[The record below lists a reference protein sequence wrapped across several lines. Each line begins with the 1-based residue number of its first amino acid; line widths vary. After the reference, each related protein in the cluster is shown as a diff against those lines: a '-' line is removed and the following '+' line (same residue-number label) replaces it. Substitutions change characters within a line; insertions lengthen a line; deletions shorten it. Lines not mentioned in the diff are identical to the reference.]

1 MKSLPDQFK
10 TLPEP
15 KQSSRPH
22 LRFRNHGGFSGL
34 RIFGILALLVA
45 AAEILLCFAGPIAF
59 VRKPSLAFFPP
70 FSANLSEEEI
80 ARTTTFIEQELAL
93 TRSYTIVSQSFIEEY
108 FMRTDPDFDRSKLKP
123 GSYQEAQS
131 LAQDLGLEW
140 FAIATMMRYY
150 DRIELSV
157 YIRDVKYGQTIRTS
171 TVASDS
177 LENLF
182 KGVGKDGEELRI
194 RENIKTETKGITF
207 THYLVLAL
215 LAFQLILGV
224 LSLTGREPGVLTE
237 IVWASALILFLFAYI
252 YARSA
257 NMDYMQRFIATQGY
271 FHLAQN
277 TALEQLRAFL
287 RFGPILLLNG
297 GYYVYRTILENR
309 RKPRG
314 HWLHRWIRP
323 WALPWVLVSAFLF
336 ALSFPSFISLDGI
349 GFLAWFCLVPLLL
362 VLLSSSTGMGIVY
375 GVVFGVLQALII
387 NYWHGTYGFVT
398 LHLIIISF
406 VVEYLVFML
415 VMVGLIRISEK
426 WGFLAVPV
434 AWVLFDYVRSISVL
448 GYPWGLIGATQYRF
462 IPLIQIASVTGL
474 WGIGFIVLLCNS
486 SLAWAAAGSAFGW
499 TWIRR
504 APVEDSVSE
513 RQSPG
518 SWRKL
523 RSCLQS
529 LVRASQGPLFKGIF
543 PVGIFVLLL
552 AFSLVTGSI
561 ILHKM
566 QARLYGNPKIP
577 KVTIIVVQSNR
588 DPRKHE
594 YQDNIKR
601 LMSLTDQAIAAAPIK
616 PDLVVWPE
624 GGFKLDIRYW
634 RQPEKAQSYWGRFVR
649 EFLDYQKALGT
660 WILTGTQDHEMLT
673 SETGQSKRKNF
684 NSSVLLDPQGRIV
697 DFYHKMHLVPFSEYF
712 PLDKERFASIYRL
725 FEKFNISDWGI
736 GKERVVY
743 QHDKMRFFTPICFE
757 DVFSDHVRR
766 YVLRDAD
773 VILNIS
779 NDYWSLSPVE
789 GRQHGLLALFRAV
802 ENQRPLLRSTTSG
815 YTVYIDATGRIQPGS
830 PEPYTAGYIIAQVP
844 LPERRLTLYTR
855 WGDWFPLLCGFGVL
869 VLLVTGSVMRLLN
882 SRRAPHLE
890 FPAYGG
896 PNGERRSA
904 EFPGVDHSPDLGYS
918 LGTRW
923 VRPRGL
929 ARCGYAAS
937 RSSRVSI
944 P

>member
-1 MKSLPDQFK
+1 MNSLSDQFK

-22 LRFRNHGGFSGL
+22 LRFRNHAGFSGL
-34 RIFGILALLVA
+34 RVFGILAILVVA
-45 AAEILLCFAGPIAF
+45 AEVLLCFSGPIAF
-59 VRKPSLAFFPP
+59 VRKPSLAFFPL
-70 FSANLSEEEI
+70 FSTNLSAEES
-80 ARTTTFIEQELAL
+80 AATTAFIEQELAL
-93 TRSYTIVSQSFIEEY
+93 TGSYTIVSQSFIEEY

-123 GSYQEAQS
+123 ASYQEAQS
-131 LAQDLGLEW
+131 LAQDLGLERI
-140 FAIATMMRYY
+140 AIATIMKYY

-157 YIRDVKYGQTIRTS
+157 YIREVAYGETIDS
-171 TVASDS
+171 YTVASDS
-177 LENLF
+177 LENLL
-182 KGVGKDGEELRI
+182 KGLGKDGEELRI
-194 RENIKTETKGITF
+194 RENLKTETKGITF
-207 THYLVLAL
+207 TNYLVLAL
-215 LAFQLILGV
+215 IALQLLLGV
-224 LSLTGREPGVLTE
+224 LALIGREPGLLTE
-237 IVWASALILFLFAYI
+237 IVWSSALILFIFAYI
-252 YARSA
+252 HARSA

-271 FHLAQN
+271 FRLAQN
-277 TALEQLRAFL
+277 TTLEQLRALL
-287 RFGPILLLNG
+287 RFGPILILNG
-297 GYYVYRTILENR
+297 GYYIYRTIFANR
-309 RKPRG
+309 MKAGG
-314 HWLHRWIRP
+314 HWLHRWIKP
-323 WALPWVLVSAFLF
+323 WALPWVLVSALLY
-336 ALSFPSFISLDGI
+336 ALSFPSFVSLDGI

-362 VLLSSSTGMGIVY
+362 VLLSSSAGMGIVY

-398 LHLIIISF
+398 LHLITITF

-415 VMVGLIRISEK
+415 LMVGLIKISKK

-448 GYPWGLIGATQYRF
+448 GYPWGLIGTTQYQF
-462 IPLIQIASVTGL
+462 IPLIQIASVTGV

-486 SLAWAAAGSAFGW
+486 SVAWAVAGPAFGW

-504 APVEDSVSE
+504 APVADTIFK
-513 RQSPG
+513 RQTSG
-518 SWRKL
+518 SWRKMRSYILSLL
-523 RSCLQS
+523 R
-529 LVRASQGPLFKGIF
+529 AAPAPLFKGTF
-543 PVGIFVLLL
+543 PVVIFILFL

-566 QARLYGNPKIP
+566 QARLYGNPEINKA
-577 KVTIIVVQSNR
+577 TIVVIQSNR

-594 YQDNIKR
+594 YRDNIKR
-601 LMSLTDQAIAAAPIK
+601 LMSLTDQAIAAAPTK

-634 RQPEKAQSYWGRFVR
+634 SQEEKAQSYWGRFVR
-649 EFLDYQKALGT
+649 EFLDYQKDLGT
-660 WILTGTQDHEMLT
+660 WILTGTQDHEMRI
-673 SETGQSKRKNF
+673 SETGESKRKNF
-684 NSSVLLDPQGRIV
+684 NSSVLLDPQGKIV

-712 PLDKERFASIYRL
+712 PLDKVRFASIYQL

-736 GKERVVY
+736 GRERVVF
-743 QHDKMRFFTPICFE
+743 QHDKMRIFTPICFE

-773 VILNIS
+773 VILNMS

-844 LPERRLTLYTR
+844 LPERRLTFYTR

-869 VLLVTGSVMRLLN
+869 AMLATGSVMRLLN
-882 SRRAPHLE
+882 RRRAPHLE
-890 FPAYGG
+890 SPAYDG
-896 PNGERRSA
+896 PKGERGSA
-904 EFPGVDHSPDLGYS
+904 DFPDVDRSPDLGYS
-918 LGTRW
+918 LGTR
-923 VRPRGL
+923 V
-929 ARCGYAAS
+929 
-937 RSSRVSI
+937 
-944 P
+944 